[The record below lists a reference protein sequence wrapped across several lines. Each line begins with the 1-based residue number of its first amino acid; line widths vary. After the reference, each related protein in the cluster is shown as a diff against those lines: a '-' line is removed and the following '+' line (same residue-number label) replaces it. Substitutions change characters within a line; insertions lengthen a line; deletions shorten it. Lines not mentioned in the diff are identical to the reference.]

1 MENTLTVATAPKTGT
16 FQMRINPEIK
26 ERVEN
31 IYAKC
36 GMTFTDA
43 VNVFIQQSINVEGL
57 PFMVGVDNRE
67 ILRAAAIA
75 QLKAELEKGHSSV
88 KRESDWISEEE
99 MLSEFGIA
107 K

>member
-1 MENTLTVATAPKTGT
+1 
-16 FQMRINPEIK
+16 MRINPKIK

-36 GMTFTDA
+36 GVTFTDA
-43 VNVFIQQSINVEGL
+43 VFIQQSMNVGGL

-67 ILRAAAIA
+67 SLRAEAIA
-75 QLKAELEKGHSSV
+75 QMKEELQKGHSSV
-88 KRESDWISEEE
+88 KQECDWVSEEE
-99 MLSEFGIA
+99 MLSEFCVD